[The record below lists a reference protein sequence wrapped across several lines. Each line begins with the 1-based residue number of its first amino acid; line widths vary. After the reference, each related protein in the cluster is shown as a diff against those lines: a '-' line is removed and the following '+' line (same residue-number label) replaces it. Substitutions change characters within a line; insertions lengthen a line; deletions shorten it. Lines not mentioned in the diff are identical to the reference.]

1 MKRKLWLVIYICIAF
16 FIVSASAF
24 ADKGKELSLRVSYYG
39 PEDADAGFAIGGSFG
54 TAFNDFVSLA
64 FGTDVY
70 FKSYEQRTEVAE
82 ETGEGWESTLYSTD
96 VLYKTFAV
104 PLMLEVK
111 ANIQIIG
118 PLAIFGHAGAGY
130 QIFWVKEE
138 NVEKD
143 VSDRAFFS
151 GFVWAAGVGPSIKLG
166 NDTWLFVEGY
176 YTGSTVKRRRD
187 DISEDLPVYQEIDLS
202 GFGVRAG
209 ISIMAF

>member
-24 ADKGKELSLRVSYYG
+24 ADTGKELSLRVSYYG

-54 TAFNDFVSLA
+54 AAFNDFVSLA

-70 FKSYEQRTEVAE
+70 FKSYEQRTEVAS
-82 ETGEGWESTLYSTD
+82 ETGETWKSTLYTTD
-96 VLYKTFAV
+96 VSYKSFAI
-104 PLMLEVK
+104 PLLLEVK

-130 QIFWVKEE
+130 QIFVVKEQ
-138 NVEKD
+138 NVTTG
-143 VSDRAFFS
+143 VSDRTFFG
-151 GFVWAAGVGPSIKLG
+151 GFAWVAGVGPSIKLG
-166 NDTWLFVEGY
+166 NDTWLFVEAY
-176 YTGSTVKRRRD
+176 YTGSTVKRNRK
-187 DISEDLPVYQEIDLS
+187 DITVDLPVYQEIDLS

-209 ISIMAF
+209 INIMAF